1 MLQAQLAEQ
10 AHAKLKEDLA
20 EMKNEKKK
28 QDDVF
33 NSKLRYVE
41 QQKAELAAREETS
54 RESLAQAVKE
64 RERVELEAEGKLGQL
79 RRDLVREK
87 QEVTERMNAS
97 LEKQKEI
104 ARVQKASESEYDK
117 QKALYVQQIEHLTQ
131 RNTQQD
137 EKERQLI

>member
-1 MLQAQLAEQ
+1 
-10 AHAKLKEDLA
+10 
-20 EMKNEKKK
+20 
-28 QDDVF
+28 
-33 NSKLRYVE
+33 
-41 QQKAELAAREETS
+41 
-54 RESLAQAVKE
+54 
-64 RERVELEAEGKLGQL
+64 
-79 RRDLVREK
+79 
-87 QEVTERMNAS
+87 MNAS